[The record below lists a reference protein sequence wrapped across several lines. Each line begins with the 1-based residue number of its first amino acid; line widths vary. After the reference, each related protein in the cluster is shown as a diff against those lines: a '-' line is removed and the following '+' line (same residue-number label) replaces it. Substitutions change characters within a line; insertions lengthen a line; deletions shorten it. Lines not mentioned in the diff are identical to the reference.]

1 MGGENSEAFHEL
13 QQQYMDGMV
22 SADEFIRGVDGKL
35 QMMMKEGM

>member
-1 MGGENSEAFHEL
+1 MKLQEALKKIINEGTGG
-13 QQQYMDGMV
+13 MI